1 MERSCYILV
10 RFLFSFLFFQRNRNI
25 LSFTIDTISL
35 GTLTLEIEYIKLD
48 NPKDL
53 IINIFYRALI
63 LSISKCLNWSVVFVL
78 SN

>member
-1 MERSCYILV
+1 MERGTNTSAFYFV
-10 RFLFSFLFFQRNRNI
+10 PGFLFFQRNRNI

-53 IINIFYRALI
+53 IINTFL
-63 LSISKCLNWSVVFVL
+63 
-78 SN
+78 